1 MIHIIDTLHWN
12 NNNTNIYIYTN
23 TWCVYIHIYIYKR
36 VFHEIWGFSIACL
49 KVFPGA
55 GDGTAAIWSSNGM
68 RLCTLDWGGGFWAPN
83 DENDEGGV
91 YMVFVWCCR
100 LKNVEKPC
108 WKKQF
113 GDFFSDRTAQCTV
126 DSQNPLWESFFYK
139 AVNGRQRV
147 LKPTHMFLA
156 HKFAIRKHLNCRI
169 NGIFLIEIKATISH
183 YGDLSLDVKGYNN
196 IGCIQR
202 WRIHPRTFNNSV
214 PSGKLTV
221 GPWKS
226 PIFNGN

>member
-1 MIHIIDTLHWN
+1 MC
-12 NNNTNIYIYTN
+12 IYT
-23 TWCVYIHIYIYKR
+23 YIYIYKH
-36 VFHEIWGFSIACL
+36 VFHEIWGFSIACFESL
-49 KVFPGA
+49 SRCGRRHGSDLVLQWNALVHPG
-55 GDGTAAIWSSNGM
+55 
-68 RLCTLDWGGGFWAPN
+68 LGGGFWAPN

-156 HKFAIRKHLNCRI
+156 HKFAKHLNCRI

>member
-1 MIHIIDTLHWN
+1 MCIYTY
-12 NNNTNIYIYTN
+12 IYIN
-23 TWCVYIHIYIYKR
+23 
-36 VFHEIWGFSIACL
+36 VFSMKFEAFPLPVWKSFQVRETARQRFGPPMECACA
-49 KVFPGA
+49 PW
-55 GDGTAAIWSSNGM
+55 T
-68 RLCTLDWGGGFWAPN
+68 GGGDF
-83 DENDEGGV
+83 ERQTMRTMREGFIWFLFGV
-91 YMVFVWCCR
+91 AGWKM
-100 LKNVEKPC
+100 LKNPC